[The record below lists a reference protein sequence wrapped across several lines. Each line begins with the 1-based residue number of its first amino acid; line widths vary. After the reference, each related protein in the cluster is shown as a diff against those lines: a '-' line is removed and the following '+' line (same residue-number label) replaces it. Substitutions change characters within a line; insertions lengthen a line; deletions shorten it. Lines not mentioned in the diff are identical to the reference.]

1 MSSITCKDVNFTY
14 SNTSGAGG
22 LKDVSLHIK
31 DGGITAILG
40 ASGSGKT
47 TLLRLIAG
55 FLRPSHGEILI
66 DEKIVA
72 GPQYVA
78 PQERNLAV
86 VFQSYALW
94 PHLTV
99 EQNVELPLRS
109 KKLKRDER
117 RQRVIEA
124 LSLTGLTELR
134 HRAPAELSGGQQQ
147 RVALARSIALR
158 PGLILFDEPL
168 SNLDAALRGRLRLQ
182 LKEMQRTTGITFIY
196 VTHDRDEAMT
206 LADQIL
212 ILEKGHVLCSGSPR
226 QLYESPPNRSAAE
239 ILSHWSGE
247 LPASVLDPSI
257 GTVRINGTD
266 AVIQDKSHRLPQDTK
281 PEESVSVFIR
291 TQGLSITD
299 STDELKPQLFGVV
312 ENTEFTDGAVKLWVR
327 LSNAV
332 LVSLTDGREEPAR
345 SGDELILNV
354 SEQHLVILPNGN
366 ETVQRSSSLANA

>member
-1 MSSITCKDVNFTY
+1 MSSITFNNVNFSY
-14 SNTSGAGG
+14 SNTSDSGG
-22 LKDVSLHIK
+22 LHDVSLYIQ

-66 DEKIVA
+66 DEQIVA
-72 GPQYVA
+72 GPRYIA

-99 EQNVELPLRS
+99 QQNIELPLKS
-109 KKLKRDER
+109 KKLKREERDER
-117 RQRVIEA
+117 VTEA
-124 LSLTGLTELR
+124 LHLTGLAELR

-147 RVALARSIALR
+147 RVALARSMALR

-182 LKEMQRTTGITFIY
+182 LKEMQRATGITFIY

-212 ILEKGHVLCSGSPR
+212 ILEKGRVLCSGSPR
-226 QLYESPPNRSAAE
+226 HLYEAPPNRSAAE
-239 ILSHWSGE
+239 ILSHWAGE
-247 LPASVLDPSI
+247 LPASVVDPST
-257 GTVRINGTD
+257 GAVRINGTD
-266 AVIQDKSHRLPQDTK
+266 AVVRNKRHRLPEGIKAEQA
-281 PEESVSVFIR
+281 VSVFIR
-291 TQGLSITD
+291 TQGLSIANNI
-299 STDELKPQLFGVV
+299 DENRPQLFGVV
-312 ENTEFTDGAVKLWVR
+312 ENTEFIDGAVKLWVR

-332 LVSLTDGREEPAR
+332 LVSLIDAGERPAH
-345 SGDELILNV
+345 SDDELILNV
-354 SEQHLVILPNGN
+354 SEQHLVILPTGN
-366 ETVQRSSSLANA
+366 HVAFDSSPLVSV

>member
-1 MSSITCKDVNFTY
+1 MSSITLKDLNFTY
-14 SNTSGAGG
+14 SNTDGSGG
-22 LKDVSLHIK
+22 LRNVSLHIQ
-31 DGGITAILG
+31 DGGVTAILG

-55 FLRPSHGEILI
+55 FIRPSHGEILI
-66 DEKIVA
+66 DDQVVA
-72 GPQYVA
+72 GSKYVA

-94 PHLTV
+94 PHLSV
-99 EQNVELPLRS
+99 EQNIELPLKS
-109 KKLKRDER
+109 KKLNREER
-117 RQRVIEA
+117 QQQVTEA

-206 LADQIL
+206 LADQL
-212 ILEKGHVLCSGSPR
+212 VVLEKGRLLCSGAPR
-226 QLYESPPNRSAAE
+226 ELYEFPPNRSAAE

-247 LPASVLDPSI
+247 LPAIVEDASAGSMRIAGTNTVVQIKQHWLSSETTSGEPVSI
-257 GTVRINGTD
+257 FV
-266 AVIQDKSHRLPQDTK
+266 
-281 PEESVSVFIR
+281 R
-291 TQGLSITD
+291 TQGLTIAD
-299 STDELKPQLFGVV
+299 NVGNQGPQVSGVV
-312 ENTEFTDGAVKLWVR
+312 EHTEFTDGAVKLWVR
-327 LSNAV
+327 LANDIR
-332 LVSLTDGREEPAR
+332 VSLVDSRLRPAEADEEVV
-345 SGDELILNV
+345 LNI
-354 SEQHLVILPNGN
+354 SEQHLVVLPANGR
-366 ETVQRSSSLANA
+366 TVNQCSSLVSA